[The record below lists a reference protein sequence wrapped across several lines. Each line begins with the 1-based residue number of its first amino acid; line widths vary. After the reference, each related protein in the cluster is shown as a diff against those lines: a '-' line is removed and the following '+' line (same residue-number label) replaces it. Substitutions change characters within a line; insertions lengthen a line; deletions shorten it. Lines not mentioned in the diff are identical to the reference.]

1 MGRQIFFKEGF
12 RNTIKTSARNFQ
24 ANKFL
29 CLKSTSGDAW
39 FPLRGTAI
47 SLADK
52 QTPPEVLT
60 IAAQRLAIC
69 NDIGE
74 ASYIDSLVAAAL
86 VIRCKLLPT
95 APQLLQ
101 KHRPALNG

>member
-1 MGRQIFFKEGF
+1 MM
-12 RNTIKTSARNFQ
+12 
-24 ANKFL
+24 L
-29 CLKSTSGDAW
+29 CFSICRLSV
-39 FPLRGTAI
+39 I
-47 SLADK
+47 
-52 QTPPEVLT
+52 Q

-101 KHRPALNG
+101 VKALIY